1 MRSRLLFACLLFI
14 VLFLGHSKNAHSQEL
29 QVALDFD
36 LAAPQGEF
44 SDQLDKLG
52 WGLNIMGGYRFG
64 NTPFM
69 LGLEFGF
76 MNFGRD
82 VRDAPLSTTIPDL
95 RVEVENSYNLV
106 HGDIL
111 LRLIP
116 PPTTVRPYVE
126 GLVGFNYFYT
136 ETVIRDRGSFSGEER
151 LRDTNFEDTA
161 LSYGFGAGVQFRLYQ
176 DRSTVREPD
185 EIAPSGVYLTLASR
199 YMFGREAEYLQEGS
213 IDVVS
218 RPGEVLYD
226 VSRSETNLLY
236 FKLGVVIS
244 F

>member
-1 MRSRLLFACLLFI
+1 MKKLKLYSLFVLLILF
-14 VLFLGHSKNAHSQEL
+14 FGHFNIAQSQEL
-29 QVALDFD
+29 QVAIEFD
-36 LAAPQGEF
+36 LGVPQGEF

-64 NTPFM
+64 DTPFM

-95 RVEVENSYNLV
+95 RVEVENSYNLL
-106 HGDIL
+106 HGDLL

-116 PPTTVRPYVE
+116 PPTTVRPYIE
-126 GLVGFNYFYT
+126 GLVGFNYFFT
-136 ETVIRDRGSFSGEER
+136 ETVLRDRGSFSGEER
-151 LRDTNFEDTA
+151 LRDTNFEDTS
-161 LSYGFGAGVQFRLYQ
+161 LSYGFGAGVQFQLYR
-176 DRSTVREPD
+176 DRSTERASD
-185 EIAPSGVYLTLASR
+185 EITPSAVYLTLASR
-199 YMFGREAEYLQEGS
+199 YMFGREAEYLQQGS
-213 IDVVS
+213 IEVNTQT
-218 RPGEVLYD
+218 GEVFYD

-236 FKLGVVIS
+236 FKLGVAIS

>member
-1 MRSRLLFACLLFI
+1 MKKLTTCSLLILLI
-14 VLFLGHSKNAHSQEL
+14 LFSGYSNKVQSQEL
-29 QVALDFD
+29 QVGIEFD
-36 LAAPQGEF
+36 LGVPQGEF

-52 WGLNIMGGYRFG
+52 WGFNVMGGYRFG

-95 RVEVENSYNLV
+95 RVEVENSYNLL
-106 HGDIL
+106 HGGL
-111 LRLIP
+111 FVRAIP
-116 PPTTVRPYVE
+116 PPTTVRPYIE
-126 GLVGFNYFYT
+126 GLLGFNYFFT
-136 ETVIRDRGSFSGEER
+136 ETVLRDRGSFSGEER
-151 LRDTNFEDTA
+151 LRDTNFEDTT
-161 LSYGFGAGVQFRLYQ
+161 LSYGFGAGVQFQLYR
-176 DRSTVREPD
+176 DRSTQREPD
-185 EIAPSGVYLTLASR
+185 EISPSGVYLTLASR

-213 IDVVS
+213 INVNTQT
-218 RPGEVLYD
+218 GEVFYD

-236 FKLGVVIS
+236 FKLGVAIS